1 MGRNVCHDCAIER
14 GLILVRGMER
24 AVRLAVVGVG
34 YFGSLHAEKLARM
47 GGATLVAVV
56 DASRERAEAIAAK
69 HGALALTD
77 PRELIG
83 RVDAAIVAVP
93 TKAHFAVAELL
104 LGHGIHVLVEKP
116 ITDDTETARRLVDLA
131 AAKSLVLQVGHLE
144 RFSAV
149 GVALRE
155 KVRDALYIE
164 SYRIAPFRERGTDV
178 SVILDLMIHDIDL
191 ILTFV
196 RAPIE
201 SVEAIGIPVLSPSED
216 VVNTR
221 VRFRNGCFAA
231 MTASRVSFK
240 AERKMRIFQPDS
252 YIGIDF
258 LERTLRNV
266 YKKAP
271 ASGAGRPEIAIE
283 NQTYDESD
291 AIFEED
297 KAFVAAIAN
306 GTAPLVSGAD
316 GLRAL
321 EAATLIM
328 RSLQENLE
336 RFAKARGAASSPIR
350 EAI

>member
-1 MGRNVCHDCAIER
+1 MV
-14 GLILVRGMER
+14 VRSMEPT
-24 AVRLAVVGVG
+24 VRLAVVGVG
-34 YFGSLHAEKLARM
+34 YFGGLHADKLASLP
-47 GGATLVAVV
+47 GAELVAVV
-56 DASRERAEAIAAK
+56 DANRERAQMIAAK

-77 PRELIG
+77 ERELIG

-93 TKAHFAVAELL
+93 TKAHFAVAEAL

-116 ITDDTETARRLVDLA
+116 ITDDPATAARLIGLA
-131 AAKSLVLQVGHLE
+131 AAKGLVLQVGHLE
-144 RFSAV
+144 RFSAI

-178 SVILDLMIHDIDL
+178 GVILDLMIHDIDL

-221 VRFRNGCFAA
+221 LRFKNGCFAT

-240 AERKMRIFQPDS
+240 AERKMRIFQPEA

-258 LERTLRNV
+258 LERTLRSV

-271 ASGAGRPEIAIE
+271 LAGATRPEIAIE
-283 NQTYDESD
+283 NQTYEESD
-291 AIFEED
+291 ALLEED
-297 KAFVAAIAN
+297 KSFVAAIAN
-306 GTAPLVSGAD
+306 GTPPLVSGED

-321 EAATLIM
+321 EAATQIM
-328 RSLQENLE
+328 RSLHENLD
-336 RFAKARGAASSPIR
+336 RLAKARGHASMPIH
-350 EAI
+350 ETI